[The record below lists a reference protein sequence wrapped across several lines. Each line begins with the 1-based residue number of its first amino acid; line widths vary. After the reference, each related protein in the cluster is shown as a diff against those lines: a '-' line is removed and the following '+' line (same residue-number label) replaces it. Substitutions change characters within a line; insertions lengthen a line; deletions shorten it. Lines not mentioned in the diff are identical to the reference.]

1 MFCSLQ
7 VLVEF
12 SCLSITIHG
21 LMLFTHD
28 AWHVSVNPRWDTLTM
43 KSVSYYVLKLVSFHY
58 WPSIVTDKHVCFV
71 LWRQHTILFYINHA
85 LN

>member
-28 AWHVSVNPRWDTLTM
+28 AWHVAVNPSLDTLTM
-43 KSVSYYVLKLVSFHY
+43 KSVSYVLKLVSFHY

-71 LWRQHTILFYINHA
+71 LW
-85 LN
+85 